1 MVALPQRHRGLLL
14 ATLGGVA
21 FALTSPPTDIFPA
34 VIVGLAFLAAV
45 ADEASSARRAFGR
58 GIVWG
63 TAAGVVGLRFVPDVV
78 VRYTPLG
85 SAGGYLALVL
95 LALGQAVPWGMGAL
109 ATHLARHR
117 AKAPLE
123 LSFALG
129 VMVTVLVP
137 TIFAWT
143 PAGLVS
149 PWPSFVQLADFIG
162 ERGVSVIFA
171 ALAALLV
178 RAVRLLMIGPS
189 ERRKGL
195 RTFAIFVGGFA
206 ALAAF
211 GRLRMASI
219 EASSEALP
227 RLRVALVDQAVQPL
241 ERWDPKN
248 NGWILQRLRDLTLS
262 AEEEGAELTVWPEA
276 AYPHALNHEERK
288 APKGSRAIIGQGV
301 RGPVLFGL
309 ITHARPVRLPD
320 GTIEINSYNSATLLT
335 PDGAMQAPYDKLQLL
350 WFGEM
355 VPGGQYFPWLRRI
368 FQKSGGLIPG
378 EEPRALTL
386 DRTGSPTVRMA
397 ILNCYEDTLPSVGRL
412 VTRTLSP
419 NLLVNVTNDAWF
431 VGSAEPELHA
441 RLGAMRAIEM
451 RRDLVRSVNL
461 GVASWVDAS
470 GQVRANRP
478 SADPGVLIATPALR
492 EDSLTLYAMLG
503 DGPLVAVLIAA
514 IGFRYW
520 RARKSPESAPTEATR
535 SPRPSTP

>member
-1 MVALPQRHRGLLL
+1 MLL

-21 FALTSPPTDIFPA
+21 FALTAPPTDIFPA
-34 VIVGLAFLAAV
+34 VIVGLALLAWA
-45 ADEASSARRAFGR
+45 ADDASSARRAFGR

-63 TAAGVVGLRFVPDVV
+63 TAAGVVGLRFVPDVIG
-78 VRYTPLG
+78 RYTPLG
-85 SAGGYLALVL
+85 TAAAYLALVL
-95 LALGQAVPWGMGAL
+95 LAAGQAVPWGLGAL
-109 ATHLARHR
+109 ATHLARRR

-123 LSFALG
+123 LSFAVG

-162 ERGVSVIFA
+162 ERGVSVVFA

-178 RAVRLLMIGPS
+178 RASRGLFGPPAS
-189 ERRKGL
+189 RRAAWQPL
-195 RTFAIFVGGFA
+195 AIFVAGFA
-206 ALAAF
+206 ALAVF
-211 GRLRMASI
+211 GSLRMASI
-219 EASSEALP
+219 EASSEGLP
-227 RLRVALVDQAVQPL
+227 RLRVGLVDQAVQPL

-248 NGWILQRLRDLTLS
+248 NAWILERLRSLTRS
-262 AEEEGAELTVWPEA
+262 AEEQGVELTVWPEA
-276 AYPHALNHEERK
+276 AYPHTLSHEERH
-288 APKGSRAIIGQGV
+288 APKGSRAITGQGV
-301 RGPVLFGL
+301 QGPVMFGL

-335 PDGAMQAPYDKLQLL
+335 PDGALQAPYDKLQLL

-355 VPGGQYFPWLRRI
+355 VPGAQYFPWLRRI

-378 EEPRALTL
+378 EEPQALTL
-386 DRTGSPTVRMA
+386 DRTGAPTVRMA

-470 GQVRANRP
+470 GEVRARR
-478 SADPGVLIATPALR
+478 ADAEPGVLLATPALR
-492 EDSLTLYAMLG
+492 DDSLTLYAMFG

-514 IGFRYW
+514 IGFCYW
-520 RARKSPESAPTEATR
+520 RARKAPGAPAETTR
-535 SPRPSTP
+535 